1 MFFNPEN
8 NKLFTEEIKGSFSG
22 IGAELDVKD
31 GVLTIVSPIKNTPAW
46 NAGIKAGDKILKID
60 GNDTLNMSA
69 DEAVSLIRGEIGT
82 KVSLVVVGEGE
93 EAPRNLD
100 IIRSKIDY
108 PIIETEYLEDE
119 DIFVIR
125 FYSFSENSTTLF
137 KEAVIEFF
145 KSGSSKMILDLRN
158 NPGGY
163 LDSAISISSFFVEK
177 GKVLVIEDYGDDKK
191 NDVIRSKG
199 GRIFTDDLRLV
210 VLVNEGSASASE
222 ILAGAFQ
229 EYGIATLVGEKTFG
243 KGSVQ
248 ELVRLTENTS
258 IKVTIANWLTPNGV
272 SISENGLTPDIEVPM
287 TIDDFKNEK
296 DPQMD
301 KAIEILSK

>member
-31 GVLTIVSPIKNTPAW
+31 GVLTIVSPLKNTPAW